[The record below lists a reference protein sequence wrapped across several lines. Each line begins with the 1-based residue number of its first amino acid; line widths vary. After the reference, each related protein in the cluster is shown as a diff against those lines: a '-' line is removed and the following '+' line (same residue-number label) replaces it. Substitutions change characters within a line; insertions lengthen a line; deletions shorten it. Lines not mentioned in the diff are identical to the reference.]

1 MASRSWKEICILL
14 MTVVTLVT
22 YWNRRRVCRSSHVS
36 TMDVG
41 SMSPVNLTGYLYW
54 SNAASCRIAHDFGGK
69 FTKLKK
75 HVSYF
80 DGHKKMCMDKQFR
93 PEVNNCVV
101 YSFGI
106 NDEWSFDEAV
116 EKMGCQ
122 IYAFDP
128 TMNQEDHDHSKNIH
142 FYNLGIGDAD
152 VDDHPVSRWKI
163 RTLQSVYK
171 MLTPKHGDVAIDY
184 VKLDVEM
191 FEWTVIP
198 HMIRTGIL
206 DKVKQLAVELH
217 FHVGKQP
224 PEHVRKCMRVIRH
237 LEEYGMIRFA
247 SRANYYA
254 LNYVMG
260 KLRHNIFELVWY
272 NRKFLK

>member
-1 MASRSWKEICILL
+1 ML

-54 SNAASCRIAHDFGGK
+54 SNAASCRIAH
-69 FTKLKK
+69 
-75 HVSYF
+75 
-80 DGHKKMCMDKQFR
+80 
-93 PEVNNCVV
+93 
-101 YSFGI
+101 
-106 NDEWSFDEAV
+106 
-116 EKMGCQ
+116 
-122 IYAFDP
+122 
-128 TMNQEDHDHSKNIH
+128 
-142 FYNLGIGDAD
+142 
-152 VDDHPVSRWKI
+152 
-163 RTLQSVYK
+163 
-171 MLTPKHGDVAIDY
+171 
-184 VKLDVEM
+184 
-191 FEWTVIP
+191 EWTVIP
-198 HMIRTGIL
+198 HMICTGIL

-224 PEHVRKCMRVIRH
+224 PEHVRKCMRIIRH